1 MVNRYIRTYP
11 SINVRFFNAKRD
23 KEWKKLFSF
32 WNVNFLPTKKAGVT
46 FAFLS
51 SILFLLLFHSE
62 SLTKQQKKG
71 WKMEWIDPA
80 YRYLLLCKCISY
92 PHNSNRRSIMA
103 VLRQR
108 FTRLLHPTF
117 FGLLFLF
124 FQENCVDE
132 KMLL

>member
-1 MVNRYIRTYP
+1 MKKA
-11 SINVRFFNAKRD
+11 FFLLKC
-23 KEWKKLFSF
+23 KFF
-32 WNVNFLPTKKAGVT
+32 THKKAGVT

-92 PHNSNRRSIMA
+92 PHNSSRRSIMA

-117 FGLLFLF
+117 FGLLFFSKKTVWMKRCCCNVRMALALAT
-124 FQENCVDE
+124 N
-132 KMLL
+132 